1 MPPKF
6 GIFYRRELTIT
17 STNNFLDMKKFTF
30 ILTSMLF
37 LLVGGGIFTIGYYA
51 VPKWRRKL
59 ECY

>member
-1 MPPKF
+1 
-6 GIFYRRELTIT
+6 
-17 STNNFLDMKKFTF
+17 MKKFTL

-51 VPKWRRKL
+51 VPEWGKQL

>member
-1 MPPKF
+1 
-6 GIFYRRELTIT
+6 
-17 STNNFLDMKKFTF
+17 MKKITF